1 MASHGSLRNRR
12 TAYNPMQVRIGS
24 GVTGRAGLEIAR
36 TERIRRAIE
45 ETIASSQVPGIIL
58 VVARG
63 DGPVEYL
70 VTGTDAAGNP
80 LSQDSLFP
88 VASITKLAM
97 ALAVLRLCDNRTI
110 ALDESL
116 NQYLP
121 EASAAQPGI
130 TVRGLLCHT
139 AGFPYE
145 IQESAEPADWPALA
159 RACLGTRPTSPAGS
173 RVEYSNVGYGLLGVL
188 AERVTGWTIREALQK
203 LVLQPLGVEGYLGDV
218 PPRLPVLLSG
228 IRGPRRGTDLEPYNG
243 GRWRRLGLPWGGLIT
258 TAEGALA
265 LVRAFAGVPDNFLH
279 PATRLEAIRNQ
290 VGDLSCNL
298 FGLIPWQ
305 SCLWGLGPELR
316 DAKKPHWA
324 PAEADPGSFGHAG
337 QSGCVAWCDP
347 SRDVAWAILG
357 TRTADSG
364 WLLRRC
370 PAIGAAILALE

>member
-1 MASHGSLRNRR
+1 
-12 TAYNPMQVRIGS
+12 MQVRIHREVAGRV
-24 GVTGRAGLEIAR
+24 GVE
-36 TERIRRAIE
+36 TERAARIRDAID
-45 ETIASSQVPGIIL
+45 ETMASSQVPGIVL
-58 VVARG
+58 VLAQG
-63 DGPVEYL
+63 DAPLKHV
-70 VTGTDAAGNP
+70 VVGTDAEGNP
-80 LSQDSLFP
+80 LARDSLFP
-88 VASITKLAM
+88 VASITKLAV
-97 ALAVLRLCDNRTI
+97 ALAVLRLCDKRQI
-110 ALDESL
+110 ALDTPLS
-116 NQYLP
+116 QYLP
-121 EASAAQPGI
+121 EAPAAQPGV

-139 AGFPYE
+139 AGLPYDLE
-145 IQESAEPADWPALA
+145 EPAEPIDWPALA
-159 RACLGTRPTSPAGS
+159 RACTDTRPTTMAGS
-173 RVEYSNVGYGLLGVL
+173 RVEYSNVGYGLLAVL
-188 AERVTGWTIREALQK
+188 IERVTGLSIREALQAH
-203 LVLQPLGVEGYLGDV
+203 VMAPLGVEGYLGDV
-218 PPRLPVLLSG
+218 PPRPPVLVSG